1 MKTVVSVSLGSSKRD
16 HEGRFEILGETIHL
30 SRRGVDG
37 AFKKAVSLL
46 EELDGRVDAIG
57 LGGIDIYLKSRTE
70 TYALKDGLRL
80 RAVVKRTPVVD
91 GSGLKNTLERETV
104 RKLAKDPSLGL
115 KGKKVLLVCAM
126 DRFGMAEA
134 LEEAGADT
142 VYGDMIFSLGIDKPI
157 LTLEELEERARKLL
171 PEIVKLP
178 ISMVYP
184 TGKKQEVIAPDE
196 LTRPYF
202 EEAEVIAGDFHIMR
216 RRLPDSLKGK
226 GILTNTVTESDI
238 EELRE
243 REVAWLVTTT
253 PEIPS
258 GASSTCGGRSYGTNV
273 LEAALLAVLGKSWEE
288 VRPED
293 YLNLIAQAGLGPRV
307 VHLRGD

>member
-1 MKTVVSVSLGSSKRD
+1 MKTVVSVSLGSSQRD
-16 HEGRFEILGETIHL
+16 HEGRFEILGETVHL

-37 AFKKAVSLL
+37 AFKKAMSLL
-46 EELDGRVDAIG
+46 QELDGAVDAIG
-57 LGGIDIYLKSRTE
+57 LGGIDIYLKSRNE

-80 RAVVKRTPVVD
+80 QDAVKQTPVVD

-104 RKLAKDPSLGL
+104 RKLAENPELGL
-115 KGKKVLLVCAM
+115 QGKKVLMVCAM

-134 LEEAGADT
+134 LEEAGADN

-157 LTLEELEERARKLL
+157 LTLDELEERARKLL

-184 TGKKQEVIAPDE
+184 TGKKQEVIQPDE

-216 RRLPDSLKGK
+216 RRLPDSLQGK
-226 GILTNTVTESDI
+226 GILTNTVTEADI
-238 EELRE
+238 EELKK
-243 REVAWLVTTT
+243 REVSWLVTTT
-253 PEIPS
+253 PEIE
-258 GASSTCGGRSYGTNV
+258 GRSYGTNV
-273 LEAALLAVLGKSWEE
+273 LEAALLAVLGKSWNE
-288 VRPED
+288 VKPED
-293 YLNLIAQAGLGPRV
+293 YLNLIGQAGLGPRV
-307 VHLRGD
+307 VFF